1 MPADHTQ
8 QQSTHEQQRA
18 RELSMH
24 STLPPANVPGY
35 EAQSRLGSGAFGEV
49 WIGIDQKTSRQ
60 VAIKFFMHQAGLDWT
75 QLSREVEK
83 LVLLSTDR
91 YVVQLLDVGWES
103 DPPYYIM
110 EYIENGSLE
119 DLLNREGQLS
129 VRDAEELFREIA
141 IGLMHAHGKGVLHCD
156 LKPANILLDL
166 ENKPRLA
173 DFGQS
178 RLSHEQSPALGT
190 LFYMA
195 PEQADL
201 NAVPDSCWDVYALG
215 ALLYCML
222 TGAPPHRSDAATR
235 QFESASGLADRL
247 AKYRNLI
254 TASPPPSEHRR
265 VSGVDRP
272 LAEIVDRC
280 LAVDP
285 QRRFPNVQA
294 VIDALH
300 ARDIARLRR
309 PLMLIGFVGPILLL
323 AIMAIFGLRG
333 YERAVKHSE
342 LLVTIKARENN
353 AMTARAAADS
363 IKGEVYRYF
372 VLIEKEA
379 NSAAFRERFAQ
390 VAETEIVQ
398 QISDPQ
404 LTPAERDALRPD
416 FIAHPPRQ
424 ALNDYLQQRLDEHLR
439 KLSANTSE
447 LKLASFLLVDATGR
461 MLAVAYDDNS
471 PSRSVGW
478 NYAYRTYFHGGPADL
493 EFEDQSVP
501 RFMQAEA
508 DIEPIRSTHF
518 SAAFRST
525 TTGRWKIAVSTP
537 IFRDGNPQADVVGV
551 LGMTVNL
558 GDFSYF
564 RNTDLEDKFAV
575 LVDGRRGPNQ
585 GVILQHP
592 LFDIMSQDG
601 VGPAED
607 YSATEF
613 RVTPTQLASMHPNAR
628 YQDPFGESAEGE
640 MYRGDWIAS
649 ASTVALPGS
658 KPADGGIVVLV
669 QEREE
674 VATAEVKELGRQLK
688 REGIWALGGV
698 FGVIIVLWYIA
709 IRMMADPR
717 SIAARSGPSLATPG
731 GSTPLATNVVAKHQ
745 RTTLPAPPHQ
755 RPSPPRRKN

>member
-1 MPADHTQ
+1 MPPDHTQ
-8 QQSTHEQQRA
+8 QQSSQEQQRA
-18 RELSMH
+18 RELSLH
-24 STLPPANVPGY
+24 STSPPVDVPGF

-49 WIGIDQKTSRQ
+49 WIGIDKKTSRR
-60 VAIKFFMHQAGLDWT
+60 VAIKFFMHQSGLDWT

-83 LVLLSTDR
+83 LVLLSADR

-119 DLLNREGQLS
+119 DLLRERGRLNG
-129 VRDAEELFREIA
+129 RDAEELFREIA

-156 LKPANILLDL
+156 LKPANILLDSD
-166 ENKPRLA
+166 NNPRLA

-201 NAVPDSCWDVYALG
+201 KAVPDSCWDVYALG

-222 TGAPPHRSDAATR
+222 TGTPPHRS
-235 QFESASGLADRL
+235 ESATQQFDSAAGLADRL
-247 AKYRNLI
+247 ARYRKLI
-254 TASPPPSEHRR
+254 TASPPPTEHRR
-265 VSGVDRP
+265 TPGVDRT
-272 LAEIVDRC
+272 LADIVDRC

-285 QRRFPNVQA
+285 RRRFPNVQA
-294 VIDALH
+294 VIDALD
-300 ARDIARLRR
+300 ARNAARVRR

-333 YERAVKHSE
+333 YERAMRQSE
-342 LLVTIKARENN
+342 FLVTIKARENN
-353 AMTARAAADS
+353 SMTARAAADS
-363 IKGEVYRYF
+363 IKGEIYRYF

-379 NSAAFRERFAQ
+379 SLVGFRTKFDA
-390 VAETEIVQ
+390 VAESDIVK
-398 QISDPQ
+398 QISDPDIS
-404 LTPAERDALRPD
+404 LAARDALRTTFMAD
-416 FIAHPPRQ
+416 GPRQ
-424 ALNDYLQQRLDEHLR
+424 TLNAYLQQRLDDHLGR
-439 KLSANTSE
+439 LSQNESE
-447 LKLASFLLVDATGR
+447 LKLASLLLVDASGR
-461 MLAVAYDDNS
+461 MLAVAYDHNA
-471 PSRSVGW
+471 PSRSIGW

-493 EFEDQSVP
+493 TYDDREIPPFKQTP
-501 RFMQAEA
+501 PGIA
-508 DIEPIRSTHF
+508 PIRSTHF

-525 TTGRWKIAVSTP
+525 TTGLWKIAVSTP
-537 IFRDGNPQADVVGV
+537 IFREGNPELDVVGV

-564 RNTDLEDKFAV
+564 RNTNLKDKFAV

-601 VGPAED
+601 EGPAED

-613 RVTPTQLASMHPNAR
+613 RVTETQLATIQPDSVYR
-628 YQDPFGESAEGE
+628 DPLGESSLGE
-640 MYRGDWIAS
+640 LYRGDWIAS
-649 ASTVALPGS
+649 ASTVALPEA
-658 KPADGGIVVLV
+658 PASNDGLVVLV
-669 QEREE
+669 QERQE

-688 REGIWALGGV
+688 REGIWALVGV
-698 FGVIIVLWYIA
+698 FGVILVLWYVA

-717 SIAARSGPSLATPG
+717 AVAARVGYAMGAASGSTRRNTNATPNHNL
-731 GSTPLATNVVAKHQ
+731 S
-745 RTTLPAPPHQ
+745 TLPAPPAT
-755 RPSPPRRKN
+755 RELKE